1 MAWVSLGIAATAAIG
16 IIALLGAPIAW
27 ALRARGFALAVI
39 SVAAAFA
46 VVAVS
51 SLIAPV
57 IGVRWSVL
65 VPVAITVVLTLVL
78 VGLRRFILPRIPS
91 RAAHDGTRDLWVGV
105 GAAAI
110 GGAVIAITLAVGIRA
125 GDAVSQ
131 TFDAGFHL
139 NAVRYILDSGSA
151 SPLDMDMSAPGQSV
165 FYPTLW
171 HAIVVLL
178 VQLTGATIPVATN
191 ALLFVVSAVVW
202 PIGAVALGRAV
213 AGPSR
218 AVTVVAG
225 ISAAAFPNFPLFL
238 AGYGVLYPN
247 VLSLALM
254 PFLVVSGLLLLNL
267 GPARRALPIAPAG
280 RWLLFFGAL
289 GAAALAHPNV
299 VHAVLVWGF
308 VPVVWAAW
316 RALRGRPVPGNSGVL
331 EVPRTPLWGR
341 RLLAVVGLGTLL
353 FVTAAAWIFGRTSD
367 NVWQGYFGPRSAL
380 LQLVG
385 GTPHLGGDA
394 WVVSAIILVGAVIVW
409 QRRSMRWLLGS
420 AALLAVFYLMADG
433 FPTSDWRTLFLSP
446 WYNDPRRLAALVP
459 FGALPLLVI
468 GAVSLWAMLRP
479 GIMRLSR
486 QRVSAAF
493 PGGTAHSGRTG
504 RTSSVVRTRRVVTIL
519 AVLLLIAAGQSGTYT
534 ASQTVRGSYD
544 AAKPRLLSDDERT
557 LLDRLDESVP
567 EGEVIAN
574 NPMNGSSL
582 SYALADRAVLF
593 PHAGGSYSQ
602 LGYELVRDLV
612 KDPVRAC
619 EVSTEIGVNYV
630 LDFGNDYVLDADT
643 QRAVPFK
650 EMKNLK
656 KSPVLSEVDRE
667 GDAVLY
673 RVEGC

>member
-151 SPLDMDMSAPGQSV
+151 SPLDMDMSAPGQAV

-171 HAIVVLL
+171 HSIVVLL

-218 AVTVVAG
+218 TVTIVAG
-225 ISAAAFPNFPLFL
+225 VSAAAFPNFPLFL

-247 VLSLALM
+247 ILSLAIM
-254 PFLVVSGLLLLNL
+254 PYLVVAGLLLLNL
-267 GPARRALPIAPAG
+267 GPARRALRLAPAG

-289 GAAALAHPNV
+289 GAAVLAHPNV
-299 VHAVLVWGF
+299 IHAMLVWGA
-308 VPVVWAAW
+308 VPIVWAAV
-316 RALRGRPVPGNSGVL
+316 RALRGGRVPAPSGMLVT
-331 EVPRTPLWGR
+331 PRTPVWLR
-341 RLLAVVGLGTLL
+341 RVLAVVGLVGL
-353 FVTAAAWIFGRTSD
+353 VVAVAGAWIFGRTSD
-367 NVWQGYFGPRSAL
+367 NVWQGFYGPRSAL
-380 LQLVG
+380 LQLAG
-385 GTPHLGGDA
+385 GTPHLEGHA
-394 WVVSAIILVGAVIVW
+394 WVISATVLIGVFAVW
-409 QRRSMRWLLGS
+409 QRRRMRWLLGS
-420 AALLAVFYLMADG
+420 AAALALFYFIADG
-433 FPTSDWRTLFLSP
+433 FPSADWRTLFLSP
-446 WYNDPRRLAALVP
+446 WYNDSRRLASLVP

-468 GAVSLWAMLRP
+468 GAVSAWAVARP
-479 GIMRLSR
+479 GLMRLAKQRPLFTRVTGSTGTDPRSSR
-486 QRVSAAF
+486 VFATF
-493 PGGTAHSGRTG
+493 
-504 RTSSVVRTRRVVTIL
+504 
-519 AVLLLIAAGQSGTYT
+519 AVLVFLAAGQSGTLA
-534 ASQTVRGSYD
+534 ASQAVRATYD
-544 AAKPRLLSDDERT
+544 PANSMLLSNDERM
-557 LLDRLDESVP
+557 LIERLDTEVP
-567 EGEVIAN
+567 ADEMIVN
-574 NPMNGSSL
+574 NPLNGSSL
-582 SYALADRAVLF
+582 AYALADRHVLF
-593 PHAGGSYSQ
+593 PHAGGAYGQ
-602 LGYELVRDLV
+602 LGYELVKTLV
-612 KDPVRAC
+612 KDPASAC
-619 EVSTEIGVNYV
+619 EASSEIGVHYV
-630 LDFGNDYVLDADT
+630 LDFGTNYVLEPT
-643 QRAVPFK
+643 TLRAVPFK
-650 EMKNLK
+650 EMKNLE
-656 KSPVLSEVDRE
+656 KSPVLTEVDRE

-673 RVEGC
+673 RIDGC